1 MPKNVQPPAPTVEVS
16 DIFSRLRSCSR
27 ELYALDTRPL
37 VDPSFLF
44 PWDEFAKALQEA
56 FGISCSFRPQPPAWT
71 AKADVSKGLIPPTIS
86 IAVGV
91 TDVEGQVTLLL
102 NRPDVER
109 FMGSVL
115 KIDSP
120 TLLRQ
125 DPSLFDQFSLFL
137 SAQLAACTNSLPSL
151 KPLSIRLAADQ
162 PEEGAGALCQDIEI
176 FFEEERGLARLVMP
190 PTFLNSWRALRL
202 GAHPEIRLSE
212 YSELEIP
219 LSIEAGRTSATPE
232 EIESLHLGDF
242 FVLDHPFYIPGSQKS
257 RVFLTHNGVPL
268 FRAKIQEE
276 GVKILEMPLQH
287 EAFLPTGGV
296 SMSAKRQEPPPPPEE
311 TQNPPLEAQEWE
323 EQQQEAP
330 PMTEEEAQATPGLSA
345 MLPGK
350 PVDVGSLPVAVV
362 VQLAE
367 LMMSVEKLAELQPGN
382 LLDLDV
388 RPENGA
394 ALVVNGKV
402 IGRGELL
409 RIGDSVGVRI
419 TEIGFSKPQEG

>member
-1 MPKNVQPPAPTVEVS
+1 
-16 DIFSRLRSCSR
+16 
-27 ELYALDTRPL
+27 
-37 VDPSFLF
+37 
-44 PWDEFAKALQEA
+44 
-56 FGISCSFRPQPPAWT
+56 
-71 AKADVSKGLIPPTIS
+71 
-86 IAVGV
+86 
-91 TDVEGQVTLLL
+91 
-102 NRPDVER
+102 
-109 FMGSVL
+109 
-115 KIDSP
+115 
-120 TLLRQ
+120 
-125 DPSLFDQFSLFL
+125 
-137 SAQLAACTNSLPSL
+137 
-151 KPLSIRLAADQ
+151 
-162 PEEGAGALCQDIEI
+162 
-176 FFEEERGLARLVMP
+176 
-190 PTFLNSWRALRL
+190 
-202 GAHPEIRLSE
+202 
-212 YSELEIP
+212 
-219 LSIEAGRTSATPE
+219 
-232 EIESLHLGDF
+232 
-242 FVLDHPFYIPGSQKS
+242 
-257 RVFLTHNGVPL
+257 
-268 FRAKIQEE
+268 
-276 GVKILEMPLQH
+276 
-287 EAFLPTGGV
+287 
-296 SMSAKRQEPPPPPEE
+296 MSAKRQEPPPPPEE